1 MEKSTRSFYIPHK
14 RVQLSFEGT
23 KSLTQQSM
31 SAECDINRIMARF
44 EKTGLID
51 HVNKFEG
58 NYGDF
63 SEMQDYATSM
73 NQVLAAQEMFAS
85 LPSGIRQKFNNSPR
99 EFLEYVDKEENHE
112 EMRKLGLM
120 PPLEAD
126 TEASE
131 TEPAL
136 RTIKGQEPLTGP
148 ENTSEGDPKPSKTK

>member
-1 MEKSTRSFYIPHK
+1 MTKSKQSFYIPHD

-31 SAECDINRIMARF
+31 SPECDINRIMARF

-51 HVNKFEG
+51 HVNKYEG

-73 NQVLAAQEMFAS
+73 NQVLAAQEMFSS
-85 LPSGIRQKFNNSPR
+85 LPSAIRQKFNNSPR
-99 EFLEYVDKEENHE
+99 EFLEYVEDERNHD
-112 EMRKLGLM
+112 EMRKMGLM
-120 PPLEAD
+120 PPLEAA

-131 TEPAL
+131 ENKPVIPLEDGTAAEAAL
-136 RTIKGQEPLTGP
+136 AV
-148 ENTSEGDPKPSKTK
+148 SEAITKPKKA